1 MLNKKQR
8 TQYIKGTFGES
19 FFALESC
26 DPRIPHTVKEKGSR
40 AILAVA
46 IGLCTNKE
54 GLLCYYDYE
63 RGHMLHGK
71 VEKNLKSG
79 IVFKTNAFDK
89 ALVFEPLTLEIF
101 NRELRPTL
109 PEEVSE
115 RLNTLDDVC
124 IWYRKQADMV

>member
-1 MLNKKQR
+1 MLDKQQR

-26 DPRIPHTVKEKGSR
+26 DPRTP
-40 AILAVA
+40 
-46 IGLCTNKE
+46 NKE

-63 RGHMLHGK
+63 RGHMLRGK
-71 VEKNLKSG
+71 IEKNLKSG

-89 ALVFEPLTLEIF
+89 ALVFEPLTLETF
-101 NRELRPTL
+101 DRELRHTL

-115 RLNTLDDVC
+115 LLHSIDDVC
-124 IWYRKQADMV
+124 VWYRKQAGMV

>member
-1 MLNKKQR
+1 MLDKRQR

-26 DPRIPHTVKEKGSR
+26 DPRIPHTMRKKGSK

-63 RGHMLHGK
+63 RGHMLRGK
-71 VEKNLKSG
+71 IEKNLKSG
-79 IVFKTNAFDK
+79 IVFKTDAFDK
-89 ALVFEPLTLEIF
+89 ALVFEPLTLETF

-115 RLNTLDDVC
+115 LLHSLDDVC
-124 IWYRKQADMV
+124 MWYRKQAGMV